1 MNVTIE
7 KSSFGGKIKMASS
20 KSHLHRA
27 LICASLGDRL
37 CRLYYNGSS
46 DDVVATINCLNA
58 LGAQIADKG
67 EYFEILP
74 IKQVKNGILPCNESG
89 STLRFMLPIACAL
102 GAECTLTGTEKLI
115 SRPLEPLISQLEKHG
130 AKIEKYKDKIIV
142 SGRLTAGKYTVRGD
156 ISSQFI
162 TGLLL
167 ALPLLE
173 NSSELEITG
182 NIQSRPYIDMTL
194 SVLRDFGMETV
205 IDKENRIKIPTLGR
219 FKAPDALN
227 AEGDWSNAAFWLVL
241 GALSEGGIEVEGLKL
256 NSAQGDKNII
266 HILRHIGAEIS
277 CEDDWIKVEKYK
289 LRGFWYDCADTP
301 DLVPII
307 SILASVCKG
316 ESRIH
321 NVERLRLKESDR
333 IETTM
338 AMVRALG
345 GEIRYENGTLIINGK
360 EYLSGGTVDSCNDH
374 RIAMAAAVASAMC
387 KENVTILGANSVNKS
402 YRSFWDVFETIGGNV
417 KKWEE

>member
-27 LICASLGDRL
+27 LICASLGDKP
-37 CRLYYNGSS
+37 CKLYYNGSS

-130 AKIEKYKDKIIV
+130 AKIEKYRDKITV

-194 SVLRDFGMETV
+194 SVLRDFGMETE
-205 IDKENRIKIPTLGR
+205 IDKENHIKIPTLGR

-241 GALSEGGIEVEGLKL
+241 GALSEKGIEIDGLL
-256 NSAQGDKNII
+256 DNSTQGDKKMLQII
-266 HILRHIGAEIS
+266 GHAGAHIVKKDNRYTVKK
-277 CEDDWIKVEKYK
+277 CKIKAFEC
-289 LRGFWYDCADTP
+289 DCADTP
-301 DLVPII
+301 DLAPAI
-307 SILASVCKG
+307 SILASVCDG

-360 EYLSGGTVDSCNDH
+360 PNLNGGMVDSCNDH
-374 RIAMAAAVASAMC
+374 RIAMAAAVASAVC
-387 KENVTILGANSVNKS
+387 EENVTILGANSVNKS
-402 YRSFWDVFETIGGNV
+402 YRSFWEVFEAIGGNV

>member
-1 MNVTIE
+1 MMNVTIG
-7 KSSFGGKIKMASS
+7 KSTFSGKIKMASS

-27 LICASLGDRL
+27 LICAALGDRM

-46 DDVVATINCLNA
+46 DDVAATINCLNA
-58 LGAQIADKG
+58 LGAEIADKG

-130 AKIEKYKDKIIV
+130 AKIEKYKDKIII

-173 NSSELEITG
+173 KDSELEITG

-194 SVLRDFGMETV
+194 SVLRDFGMETE
-205 IDKENRIKIPTLGR
+205 ICKDNLIKIPTLGR

-227 AEGDWSNAAFWLVL
+227 AEGDWSNAAFWLAL
-241 GALSEGGIEVEGLKL
+241 GAFSEAGIETEGLSED
-256 NSAQGDKNII
+256 STQGDKKM
-266 HILRHIGAEIS
+266 LEI
-277 CEDDWIKVEKYK
+277 
-289 LRGFWYDCADTP
+289 
-301 DLVPII
+301 
-307 SILASVCKG
+307 
-316 ESRIH
+316 
-321 NVERLRLKESDR
+321 
-333 IETTM
+333 
-338 AMVRALG
+338 
-345 GEIRYENGTLIINGK
+345 
-360 EYLSGGTVDSCNDH
+360 
-374 RIAMAAAVASAMC
+374 
-387 KENVTILGANSVNKS
+387 
-402 YRSFWDVFETIGGNV
+402 
-417 KKWEE
+417 

>member
-1 MNVTIE
+1 MNVTIG
-7 KSSFGGKIKMASS
+7 KSTFSGKIKMASS

-27 LICASLGDRL
+27 LICAALGDRM

-46 DDVVATINCLNA
+46 DDVAATINCLNA
-58 LGAQIADKG
+58 LGAEIADKG

-130 AKIEKYKDKIIV
+130 AKIEKYKDKIII

-173 NSSELEITG
+173 KDSELEITG

-194 SVLRDFGMETV
+194 SVLRDFGMETE
-205 IDKENRIKIPTLGR
+205 ICKDNLIKIPTLGR

-227 AEGDWSNAAFWLVL
+227 AEGDWSNAAFWLAL
-241 GALSEGGIEVEGLKL
+241 GAFSEAGIETEGLSED
-256 NSAQGDKNII
+256 STQGDKKMLEII
-266 HILRHIGAEIS
+266 GHAGAHITKKDS
-277 CEDDWIKVEKYK
+277 SYTVKKCK
-289 LRGFWYDCADTP
+289 LKAFECDCADTP
-301 DLVPII
+301 DLAPVIC
-307 SILASVCKG
+307 ILASVCDG

-345 GEIRYENGTLIINGK
+345 GEIRYENGALIINGK
-360 EYLSGGTVDSCNDH
+360 PKLKGGTVDSCNDH
-374 RIAMAAAVASAMC
+374 RIAMAAAVASAVC
-387 KENVTILGANSVNKS
+387 EENVTILGANSVNKS
-402 YRSFWDVFETIGGNV
+402 YRSFWEVFEAIGGNV

>member
-130 AKIEKYKDKIIV
+130 AKIEKYKYKIIV